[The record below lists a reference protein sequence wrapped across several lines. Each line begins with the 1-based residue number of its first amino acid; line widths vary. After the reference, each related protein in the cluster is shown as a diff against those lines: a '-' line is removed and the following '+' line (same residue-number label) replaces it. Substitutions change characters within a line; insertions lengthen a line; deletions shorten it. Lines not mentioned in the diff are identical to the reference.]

1 MRVIYS
7 MLAHTQREVK
17 ESKEAK
23 SDVDLFNLICQ
34 AAKEKNKAAITQ
46 LLTTVCIDV
55 YNGYNTPVS
64 QLAVEGHF
72 EAVTFL
78 RNQFNA
84 SLRWIAY
91 GYAKGGH
98 AATANDVLKLAAPA
112 KRLDLLRGMVHGYA
126 LGGHVAAANEVLKLA
141 APAERLTSL
150 RWIAYGYAQ
159 GGHVVAANDVLKLAA
174 PAKRLDLLRGMVH
187 GYAKGGHVAAANEV
201 LKLAASAKRPALLQI
216 FVTELKKNNAFAT
229 VESSLQTLVIFNP
242 DYHRDIANTFKDN
255 VDDAKEAKVN
265 MKALVPKA
273 TKLHGVMR
281 SRDFNYKQASGWIDP
296 SLQIWLL
303 QGYQLVQRELFPA
316 CLFLTIASFLS
327 GASMQE
333 MCDVSNQLAM
343 HTRSVRIFS
352 HLKRRNHL
360 LIAESSMA
368 APLEL
373 NMEEEKGNAPRKKRK
388 TF

>member
-98 AATANDVLKLAAPA
+98 AATANDVLKLAA
-112 KRLDLLRGMVHGYA
+112 A
-126 LGGHVAAANEVLKLA
+126 L
-141 APAERLTSL
+141 PAERLIL
-150 RWIAYGYAQ
+150 
-159 GGHVVAANDVLKLAA
+159 
-174 PAKRLDLLRGMVH
+174 GMVH

>member
-98 AATANDVLKLAAPA
+98 AATANDVLKLAA
-112 KRLDLLRGMVHGYA
+112 A
-126 LGGHVAAANEVLKLA
+126 L
-141 APAERLTSL
+141 PAERLILL

-159 GGHVVAANDVLKLAA
+159 GGHVAAANDVLKLAA